1 MSPSTIKQQLN
12 KQEGVFSE
20 GLDEGSV
27 ERCQMTTADFDESHV
42 LMNAW
47 LCKQTRSVQQHTAAS
62 SFSLPLLLLALL
74 SRCRY
79 GSRAERRLRCCP
91 KDPGWIMETTSGSNH
106 SGPERCYET
115 ETYMFKLFLLL
126 FFYTLLWHF
135 FFFLYL
141 FSPSL
146 FKLTVFHFNCSLF
159 QCIHV
164 KSSCGPAMKAIL
176 LNLSVDVIAFFKNPI
191 NTGCFLIPSLCGE
204 PPQLCSEASICSA
217 ANSLDGS

>member
-1 MSPSTIKQQLN
+1 MSLSTIKQQLN

-20 GLDEGSV
+20 GLDEGSA
-27 ERCQMTTADFDESHV
+27 ERCQMTTADFDEAHV

-74 SRCRY
+74 SRCRC

-106 SGPERCYET
+106 SGPERCYQT

-126 FFYTLLWHF
+126 FFFYTLLWHF
-135 FFFLYL
+135 FFFSFICFHHL
-141 FSPSL
+141 FSNWRSFTLTAAYSSVYMSEVHVGLQWKPYCWTWVWMWLRFLKIPLILDVFWSLPS
-146 FKLTVFHFNCSLF
+146 VENRR
-159 QCIHV
+159 
-164 KSSCGPAMKAIL
+164 SCVQRPAFAVL
-176 LNLSVDVIAFFKNPI
+176 PTL
-191 NTGCFLIPSLCGE
+191 
-204 PPQLCSEASICSA
+204 
-217 ANSLDGS
+217 